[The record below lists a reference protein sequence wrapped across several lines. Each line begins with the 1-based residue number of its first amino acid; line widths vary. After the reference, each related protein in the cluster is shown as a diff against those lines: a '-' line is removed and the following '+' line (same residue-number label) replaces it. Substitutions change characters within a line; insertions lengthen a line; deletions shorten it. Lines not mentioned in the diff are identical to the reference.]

1 MVLVIDE
8 VGFNKPLQRYGYA
21 KVGKP
26 VILEMHKRIDNL
38 TCTACI
44 SVNAVEALRFFDE
57 GGTKNENYAEY
68 YEMLLK
74 AMARK
79 FPGKTLLF
87 VQDNLWA
94 HKSFLICRL
103 MDRDRT
109 KMLLTPANTPEF
121 SPIENMF
128 SFVKK
133 RLKFLA
139 YEDQKQVAMEVTK
152 TMFKLE

>member
-79 FPGKTLLF
+79 FHGKSLLF

-103 MDRDRT
+103 MDRDRA

-139 YEDQKQVAMEVTK
+139 YEDQKQVAMEVAK
-152 TMFKLE
+152 TMFKRE